1 MDERD
6 EIRREDRHPLE
17 VVETYRHPLPRHLPG
32 EKILTYRRPL
42 PGAEASPSAGPPS
55 PPDKKPAR
63 RRRRTRG
70 LRIFLICFGAAAVL
84 AGASWFLESWETPA
98 RDEPFEQYYD
108 ELPAAEGSGEITI
121 PTWPAGQ
128 GASLTVRRDHGQ
140 TLTAQAL
147 YRRVNPSVVMVL
159 AQVEDGASVGTGVIF
174 SSDGY
179 ILTNHHVLE
188 GGSDCLVIRD
198 NGTQYAAKYVA
209 GDPDHDLAVLK
220 IDAEGLP
227 AAEFGDSDTLTV
239 GDPVYAIGN
248 PLGVEL
254 PGTLTDG
261 IVSAID
267 RDVLVDGRTMT
278 LIQTNAAL
286 NSGNSGGPL
295 INQYGQVVGINVIK
309 MTSEYSNVEGLG
321 FAIPSASAQRIV
333 NDLLTWG
340 EVKPE
345 PRLGVVVLREGV
357 PVEDGRW
364 GLVVQEVDPG
374 SAADIAGVQTGDYI
388 LSAGGED
395 LRTSQD
401 LMRVRRRTYAGDQL
415 PMVLWREG
423 REIQVVLDLEETVE
437 D

>member
-17 VVETYRHPLPRHLPG
+17 VVETYRRSAPQHLPG

-42 PGAEASPSAGPPS
+42 PGAAASPSAPP
-55 PPDKKPAR
+55 PPPKEDPIR
-63 RRRRTRG
+63 RKRRKRG
-70 LRIFLICFGAAAVL
+70 LIIFLACFGVVAVL
-84 AGASWFLESWETPA
+84 AGASWLLEDWG
-98 RDEPFEQYYD
+98 EPDNSFEQYYD

-121 PTWPAGQ
+121 PTWPVGQ
-128 GASLTVRRDHGQ
+128 NVSLTIRREHGEP
-140 TLTAQAL
+140 LSAQDL

-159 AQVEDGASVGTGVIF
+159 AQVEEGASVGTGVIF

-179 ILTNHHVLE
+179 LLTNYHVLE

-220 IDAEGLP
+220 VDAEGLP

-357 PVEDGRW
+357 QLENGIW
-364 GLVVQEVDPG
+364 GLVVQEVDPD
-374 SAADIAGVQTGDYI
+374 SAAEAAGVQAGDYI

-415 PMVLWREG
+415 PLILWRDG
-423 REIQVVLDLEETVE
+423 REIQVVLDLEETVA

>member
-17 VVETYRHPLPRHLPG
+17 VVETYRRSAPQHLPG

-42 PGAEASPSAGPPS
+42 PGAAASPSAPP
-55 PPDKKPAR
+55 PPPKEDPIR
-63 RRRRTRG
+63 RKRRKRG
-70 LRIFLICFGAAAVL
+70 LIIFLACFGVVAVL
-84 AGASWFLESWETPA
+84 AGASWLLEDWGEPA
-98 RDEPFEQYYD
+98 RDDSFEQYYD

-121 PTWPAGQ
+121 PTWPVGQ
-128 GASLTVRRDHGQ
+128 NVSLTIRREHGE
-140 TLTAQAL
+140 TLSAQDL

-159 AQVEDGASVGTGVIF
+159 AQVEEGASVGTGVIF
-174 SSDGY
+174 SADGY
-179 ILTNHHVLE
+179 LLTNYHVLE

-220 IDAEGLP
+220 VDAEGLP

-357 PVEDGRW
+357 QLENGSW
-364 GLVVQEVDPG
+364 GLVVQEVDSG
-374 SAADIAGVQTGDYI
+374 SAAEAAGVQAGDYI

-415 PMVLWREG
+415 PLILWRDG
-423 REIQVVLDLEETVE
+423 REIQVVLDLEETVA

>member
-17 VVETYRHPLPRHLPG
+17 VVETYRRSAPQHLPG

-42 PGAEASPSAGPPS
+42 PGAAASPSAPP
-55 PPDKKPAR
+55 PPPKEDPIR
-63 RRRRTRG
+63 RKRRKRG
-70 LRIFLICFGAAAVL
+70 LIIFLACFGVVAVL
-84 AGASWFLESWETPA
+84 AGASWLLEDWDDPA
-98 RDEPFEQYYD
+98 RDDSFEQYYD

-121 PTWPAGQ
+121 PTWPVGQ
-128 GASLTVRRDHGQ
+128 NVSLTIRREHGE
-140 TLTAQAL
+140 TLSAQDL

-159 AQVEDGASVGTGVIF
+159 AQVEEGASVGTGVIF
-174 SSDGY
+174 SADGY
-179 ILTNHHVLE
+179 LLTNYHVLE

-220 IDAEGLP
+220 VDAEGLP

-357 PVEDGRW
+357 QLENGIW

-374 SAADIAGVQTGDYI
+374 SAAEAAGIQAGDYI

-415 PMVLWREG
+415 PLILWRDG
-423 REIQVVLDLEETVE
+423 REIQVVLDLEETVA

>member
-17 VVETYRHPLPRHLPG
+17 VVETYRRSAPQHLPG

-42 PGAEASPSAGPPS
+42 PGAAASPSAPP
-55 PPDKKPAR
+55 PPPKEDPIRLKR
-63 RRRRTRG
+63 RKRG
-70 LRIFLICFGAAAVL
+70 LIIFLACFGVVAVL
-84 AGASWFLESWETPA
+84 AGASWLLEDWGDPA
-98 RDEPFEQYYD
+98 RDDSFEQYYD

-121 PTWPAGQ
+121 PTWPVGQ
-128 GASLTVRRDHGQ
+128 NVSLTIRREHGE
-140 TLTAQAL
+140 TLSAQDL

-159 AQVEDGASVGTGVIF
+159 AQVEEGASVGTGVIF
-174 SSDGY
+174 SADGY
-179 ILTNHHVLE
+179 LLTNYHVLE

-220 IDAEGLP
+220 VDAEGLP

-357 PVEDGRW
+357 QLENGSW

-374 SAADIAGVQTGDYI
+374 SAAEAAGVQAGDYI

-415 PMVLWREG
+415 PLILWRDG

>member
-17 VVETYRHPLPRHLPG
+17 VVETYRRSAPQHLPG

-42 PGAEASPSAGPPS
+42 PGAAASPSAPP
-55 PPDKKPAR
+55 PPPKEDPIR
-63 RRRRTRG
+63 RKRRKRG
-70 LRIFLICFGAAAVL
+70 LIIFLACFGVVAVL
-84 AGASWFLESWETPA
+84 AGASWLLEDWDDPA
-98 RDEPFEQYYD
+98 RDDSFEQYYD

-121 PTWPAGQ
+121 PTWPVGQ
-128 GASLTVRRDHGQ
+128 NVSLTIRREHGE
-140 TLTAQAL
+140 TLSAQDL

-159 AQVEDGASVGTGVIF
+159 AQVEEGASVGTGVIF
-174 SSDGY
+174 SADGY
-179 ILTNHHVLE
+179 LLTNYHVLE

-220 IDAEGLP
+220 VDAEGLP

-357 PVEDGRW
+357 QLENGSW
-364 GLVVQEVDPG
+364 GLEVQEVDLG
-374 SAADIAGVQTGDYI
+374 SAAEAAGVRAGDYI

-415 PMVLWREG
+415 PLILWRDG
-423 REIQVVLDLEETVE
+423 REIQVVLDLEETVA

>member
-17 VVETYRHPLPRHLPG
+17 VVETYRRSAPQHLPG

-42 PGAEASPSAGPPS
+42 PGAAASPSAPP
-55 PPDKKPAR
+55 PPPKEDPIR
-63 RRRRTRG
+63 RKRRKRG
-70 LRIFLICFGAAAVL
+70 LIIFLACFGVVAVL
-84 AGASWFLESWETPA
+84 AGASWLLEDWG
-98 RDEPFEQYYD
+98 EPDNSFEQYYD

-121 PTWPAGQ
+121 PTWPVGQ
-128 GASLTVRRDHGQ
+128 NVSLTIRREHGE
-140 TLTAQAL
+140 TLSAQDL

-159 AQVEDGASVGTGVIF
+159 AQVEEGASVGTGVIF
-174 SSDGY
+174 SADGY
-179 ILTNHHVLE
+179 LLTNYHVLE

-220 IDAEGLP
+220 VDAEGLP

-357 PVEDGRW
+357 QLENGSW
-364 GLVVQEVDPG
+364 GLVVQEVDLG
-374 SAADIAGVQTGDYI
+374 SAAEAAGVQAGDYI

-415 PMVLWREG
+415 PLILWRDG
-423 REIQVVLDLEETVE
+423 QEIQVVLDLEETVE

>member
-17 VVETYRHPLPRHLPG
+17 VVETYRRSAPQHLPG

-42 PGAEASPSAGPPS
+42 PGAAASPSAPP
-55 PPDKKPAR
+55 PPPKEDPIR
-63 RRRRTRG
+63 RKRRKRG
-70 LRIFLICFGAAAVL
+70 LIIFLACFGVVAVL
-84 AGASWFLESWETPA
+84 AGASWLLEDWGDPA
-98 RDEPFEQYYD
+98 RDDSFEQYYD

-121 PTWPAGQ
+121 PTWPVGQ
-128 GASLTVRRDHGQ
+128 NVSLTIRREHGE
-140 TLTAQAL
+140 TLSAQDL

-159 AQVEDGASVGTGVIF
+159 AQVEEGASVGTGVIF
-174 SSDGY
+174 SADGY
-179 ILTNHHVLE
+179 LLTNYHVLE

-220 IDAEGLP
+220 VDAEGLP

-357 PVEDGRW
+357 QLENGSW

-374 SAADIAGVQTGDYI
+374 SAAEAAGVQAGDYI

-415 PMVLWREG
+415 PLILWRDG
-423 REIQVVLDLEETVE
+423 QEIQVVLDLAETVE

>member
-17 VVETYRHPLPRHLPG
+17 VVETYRRSAPQHLPG

-42 PGAEASPSAGPPS
+42 PGAAASPSAPP
-55 PPDKKPAR
+55 PPPKEDPIR
-63 RRRRTRG
+63 RKRRKRG
-70 LRIFLICFGAAAVL
+70 LIIFLACFGVVAVL
-84 AGASWFLESWETPA
+84 AGASWLLEDWGEPA
-98 RDEPFEQYYD
+98 RDDSFEQYYD

-121 PTWPAGQ
+121 PTWPVGQ
-128 GASLTVRRDHGQ
+128 NVSLTIRREHGE
-140 TLTAQAL
+140 TLLAQDL

-159 AQVEDGASVGTGVIF
+159 AQVEEGASVGTGVIF
-174 SSDGY
+174 SADGY
-179 ILTNHHVLE
+179 LLTNYHVLE

-220 IDAEGLP
+220 VDAEGLP

-345 PRLGVVVLREGV
+345 PRLGVAVLREGV
-357 PVEDGRW
+357 QLENGSW
-364 GLVVQEVDPG
+364 GLVVQEVDPD
-374 SAADIAGVQTGDYI
+374 SAAEVAGVQAGDYI

-395 LRTSQD
+395 LQTSQD
-401 LMRVRRRTYAGDQL
+401 LMRVRRRTYVGDQL
-415 PMVLWREG
+415 PVTLWRDGDRIE
-423 REIQVVLDLEETVE
+423 VVLDLQESVA

>member
-17 VVETYRHPLPRHLPG
+17 VVETYRRSAPQHLPG

-42 PGAEASPSAGPPS
+42 LGAAASLSAPP
-55 PPDKKPAR
+55 PPLEKKPAR
-63 RRRRTRG
+63 RRGRKRG
-70 LRIFLICFGAAAVL
+70 LIIFLACFGVVAVL
-84 AGASWFLESWETPA
+84 AGASWLLEDWGEPA
-98 RDEPFEQYYD
+98 RDDSFEQYYD

-121 PTWPAGQ
+121 PTWPVGQ
-128 GASLTVRRDHGQ
+128 NVSLTIRREHGE
-140 TLTAQAL
+140 TLSAQDL

-159 AQVEDGASVGTGVIF
+159 AQVEEGASVGTGVIF
-174 SSDGY
+174 SADGY
-179 ILTNHHVLE
+179 LLTNYHVLE

-220 IDAEGLP
+220 VDAEGLP

-357 PVEDGRW
+357 QLENGSW
-364 GLVVQEVDPG
+364 GLVVQEVDSG
-374 SAADIAGVQTGDYI
+374 SAAEAAGVQAGDYI

-415 PMVLWREG
+415 PLILWRDG
-423 REIQVVLDLEETVE
+423 REIQVVLDLEETVA

>member
-1 MDERD
+1 M
-6 EIRREDRHPLE
+6 
-17 VVETYRHPLPRHLPG
+17 
-32 EKILTYRRPL
+32 
-42 PGAEASPSAGPPS
+42 
-55 PPDKKPAR
+55 
-63 RRRRTRG
+63 
-70 LRIFLICFGAAAVL
+70 
-84 AGASWFLESWETPA
+84 
-98 RDEPFEQYYD
+98 
-108 ELPAAEGSGEITI
+108 
-121 PTWPAGQ
+121 
-128 GASLTVRRDHGQ
+128 
-140 TLTAQAL
+140 
-147 YRRVNPSVVMVL
+147 
-159 AQVEDGASVGTGVIF
+159 
-174 SSDGY
+174 
-179 ILTNHHVLE
+179 
-188 GGSDCLVIRD
+188 
-198 NGTQYAAKYVA
+198 
-209 GDPDHDLAVLK
+209 
-220 IDAEGLP
+220 
-227 AAEFGDSDTLTV
+227 
-239 GDPVYAIGN
+239 YAIGN

-267 RDVLVDGRTMT
+267 RDVLEDGRTMT

>member
-17 VVETYRHPLPRHLPG
+17 VVETYRRSAPQHLPG

-42 PGAEASPSAGPPS
+42 PGAAASPSAPP
-55 PPDKKPAR
+55 PPPKEDPIR
-63 RRRRTRG
+63 RKRRKRG
-70 LRIFLICFGAAAVL
+70 LIIFLACFGVVAVL
-84 AGASWFLESWETPA
+84 AGASWLLEDWGDPA
-98 RDEPFEQYYD
+98 RDDSFEQYYD

-121 PTWPAGQ
+121 PTWPVGQ
-128 GASLTVRRDHGQ
+128 NVSLTIRREHGE
-140 TLTAQAL
+140 TLSAQDL

-159 AQVEDGASVGTGVIF
+159 AQVEEGASVGTGVIF
-174 SSDGY
+174 SADGY
-179 ILTNHHVLE
+179 LLTNYHVLE

-220 IDAEGLP
+220 VDAEGLP

-357 PVEDGRW
+357 QLENGSW
-364 GLVVQEVDPG
+364 GLVVQEVDLG
-374 SAADIAGVQTGDYI
+374 SAAEAAGVQAGDYI

-415 PMVLWREG
+415 PLILWRDG
-423 REIQVVLDLEETVE
+423 QEIQVVLDLEETVE

>member
-17 VVETYRHPLPRHLPG
+17 VVETYRRSAPQHLPG

-42 PGAEASPSAGPPS
+42 PGAAASPPAPP
-55 PPDKKPAR
+55 PVPTKEEPIR
-63 RRRRTRG
+63 RKRRKRG
-70 LRIFLICFGAAAVL
+70 LIIFLMCFGAVAAL
-84 AGASWFLESWETPA
+84 AGASWLLEDRGKPDNS
-98 RDEPFEQYYD
+98 FEQYYD
-108 ELPAAEGSGEITI
+108 ELPAVEGSGEIAI
-121 PTWPAGQ
+121 PTWPVGQ
-128 GASLTVRRDHGQ
+128 NVSLPIRREHGEP
-140 TLTAQAL
+140 LSAQEL

-159 AQVEDGASVGTGVIF
+159 AQVEEGASVGTGVIF
-174 SSDGY
+174 SADGY
-179 ILTNHHVLE
+179 ILTNYHVLE

-198 NGTQYAAKYVA
+198 NGAQYTANYVA

-220 IDAEGLP
+220 VDAEELP

-295 INQYGQVVGINVIK
+295 INRFGQVVGINVIK
-309 MTSEYSNVEGLG
+309 MTSKYSNVEGLG

-357 PVEDGRW
+357 RLENGSW

-374 SAADIAGVQTGDYI
+374 SAAEAAGVQVGDYI

-415 PMVLWREG
+415 PLLLWRDG
-423 REIQVVLDLEETVE
+423 REIQVVLNLEETVA